1 MSSPSKGRLPESGE
15 GTGLK
20 RMVAGILFDLFGTV
34 VVPFSKQRHSHALRL
49 AAEALG
55 LDPVRCDTA
64 WNADYDNRVRGH
76 SGSIGEQLRAFAL
89 AEGVELRGD
98 QLDCVVRSYAT
109 FCDEL
114 MEPVPTAT
122 AALRGL
128 AERSVPVGLVSNTAP
143 DFAAAFERSPLRPLF
158 RTCTFSCVVGAA
170 KPERAIYVAAAE
182 ALGVE
187 PAGLLFVGDGSDDE
201 LVGAALV
208 GLTPALVE
216 ADTSDTYD
224 PVRDAVASW
233 AGVRLR
239 DLSEVLGLVD
249 SDL

>member
-1 MSSPSKGRLPESGE
+1 
-15 GTGLK
+15 
-20 RMVAGILFDLFGTV
+20 MVAGVLFDLFGTV
-34 VVPFSKQRHSHALRL
+34 VVPFSKHLHSHALRF
-49 AAEALG
+49 ASESLG
-55 LDPVRCDTA
+55 LDPVRCDAA
-64 WNADYDNRVRGH
+64 WNADYNNRVRGR
-76 SGSIGEQLRAFAL
+76 SGGFGEQLRAFAL
-89 AEGVELRGD
+89 AAGIELRAE

-109 FCDEL
+109 FCDDL
-114 MEPVPTAT
+114 MKPVPTA
-122 AALRGL
+122 AATLRGL

-143 DFAAAFERSPLRPLF
+143 DFAEAFERSLLRPLF

-201 LVGAALV
+201 LTGAALV

-224 PVRDAVASW
+224 PARNTVASW

-249 SDL
+249 YDFLNRPVTTTTLSST

>member
-1 MSSPSKGRLPESGE
+1 MSSPSSDRPLQSGE
-15 GTGLK
+15 GAGRK
-20 RMVAGILFDLFGTV
+20 RRLAGVLFDLFGPI
-34 VVPFSKQRHSHALRL
+34 VVPFSKHRHSHALRL

-64 WNADYDNRVRGH
+64 WTADYDNRVRGH

-89 AEGVELRGD
+89 AEGIELRGE

-109 FCDEL
+109 FCDDL
-114 MEPVPTAT
+114 MEPVPTAA
-122 AALRGL
+122 AALRRL

-158 RTCTFSCVVGAA
+158 RTCTFSCMVGAA
-170 KPERAIYVAAAE
+170 KPERAIYIAAAE

-187 PAGLLFVGDGSDDE
+187 PVGLFLVGDGSDDE
-201 LVGAALV
+201 LTGAALV
-208 GLTPALVE
+208 GLTPVLVE

-224 PVRDAVASW
+224 PARNAVANW
-233 AGVRLR
+233 TGVRLR

-249 SDL
+249 HDL